1 MASASPE
8 KRSVLRGRLSRKLT
22 PYAFVLPAM
31 IVLLAFKVGPVL
43 VSMYGS
49 LFKTGAKNTTF
60 FVGLKNYID
69 LFSDEIFY
77 ISLKNTVVFNLI
89 TTPVEVVFAF
99 ILAVVFNQK
108 LKGIRIFRTI
118 FYLPVCISMVMATT
132 VWALMMN
139 PYQGLLNTFLGS
151 GSRAS

>member
-60 FVGLKNYID
+60 FVGLKNRSEEHTSE
-69 LFSDEIFY
+69 LQS
-77 ISLKNTVVFNLI
+77 
-89 TTPVEVVFAF
+89 P
-99 ILAVVFNQK
+99 
-108 LKGIRIFRTI
+108 
-118 FYLPVCISMVMATT
+118 
-132 VWALMMN
+132 
-139 PYQGLLNTFLGS
+139 
-151 GSRAS
+151 